1 MMLDAQRLDR
11 RMQFGVR
18 RTGRAMLRPCIHEI
32 WLSRPVSAWLDMP
45 ILRGGDIRVFATM
58 RIHIIG
64 NSFGDRVAALNT
76 QFAAL
81 AKCRL
86 HIHRNQRLAHRFPIS
101 FE

>member
-1 MMLDAQRLDR
+1 MMLDTQHLDR
-11 RMQFGVR
+11 RMQFGIR

-32 WLSRPVSAWLDMP
+32 WLSRPVRAWLDMP

>member
-1 MMLDAQRLDR
+1 
-11 RMQFGVR
+11 
-18 RTGRAMLRPCIHEI
+18 
-32 WLSRPVSAWLDMP
+32 
-45 ILRGGDIRVFATM
+45 M

-64 NSFGDRVAALNT
+64 DTLGDCVATFNT
-76 QFAAL
+76 QFTAL